1 MYGTC
6 VVDKT
11 YAFTLFDD
19 YEIND
24 LTVKADNGDI
34 WYLHDVGDGYVGCR
48 SREGRRFYFWLMAY
62 KHDPARSGLFYSIS
76 INAIFSAIVFQ
87 SRSTA

>member
-34 WYLHDVGDGYVGCR
+34 WYLHDVGDGYVG
-48 SREGRRFYFWLMAY
+48 
-62 KHDPARSGLFYSIS
+62 
-76 INAIFSAIVFQ
+76 V
-87 SRSTA
+87 

>member
-6 VVDKT
+6 IVDEAD
-11 YAFTLFDD
+11 AFTLYDD

-24 LTVKADNGDI
+24 LAVKADNGDI

-48 SREGRRFYFWLMAY
+48 SWEG
-62 KHDPARSGLFYSIS
+62 KEVLFL
-76 INAIFSAIVFQ
+76 VDGV
-87 SRSTA
+87 

>member
-1 MYGTC
+1 MGVVMYGTC

-48 SREGRRFYFWLMAY
+48 SREG
-62 KHDPARSGLFYSIS
+62 KEVLFL
-76 INAIFSAIVFQ
+76 VDGV
-87 SRSTA
+87 

>member
-1 MYGTC
+1 MGVNMYGFC

-11 YAFTLFDD
+11 KSFTLFAD

-48 SREGRRFYFWLMAY
+48 SREG
-62 KHDPARSGLFYSIS
+62 KEVLFL
-76 INAIFSAIVFQ
+76 VDGV
-87 SRSTA
+87 